1 MPETEMRKGEAQPW
15 RLIWVEGAAATGGN
29 STNVAAA
36 TVAVGKKPRV
46 LAEGGKGF
54 GVGRDPNWAG
64 PGPALTD

>member
-1 MPETEMRKGEAQPW
+1 MAADLG
-15 RLIWVEGAAATGGN
+15 LEGAAATGGN

>member
-1 MPETEMRKGEAQPW
+1 MG
-15 RLIWVEGAAATGGN
+15 LEGAAATGGN